1 LIVEASELDAL
12 IAGNI
17 GDLEAAL
24 ARVEETIDPTLN
36 SEAWTTLKQALHN
49 AEYHFDDGDNPDEAW
64 FVPRSWLDEDGDS
77 DPWFRLTAR
86 DGSALETWLACYVAP
101 RTEREAIGIQW
112 YNNSLYVRDYKVILD
127 TYLEELRRI
136 EQAGFRR
143 DGNSL
148 YLPISF
154 DAARLAE
161 GFKEGDLTEALA
173 PIWEAAKALEEAR
186 PSFQRLRDA
195 IVAKASG

>member
-1 LIVEASELDAL
+1 MEASELDAL
-12 IAGNI
+12 IASNI

-36 SEAWTTLKQALHN
+36 SEAWATLKQALHN

-64 FVPRSWLDEDGDS
+64 FVPRSWLDKDGDS

-86 DGSALETWLACYVAP
+86 DGSALETWLACYVSP

-112 YNNSLYVRDYKVILD
+112 YNNSLYVRDYKIILD
-127 TYLEELRRI
+127 VYLEDLRQI

-143 DGNSL
+143 DGNKI

-154 DAARLAE
+154 DAAELAE

-173 PIWEAAKALEEAR
+173 PIWEAAEALEEAR

-195 IVAKASG
+195 IVAKAS